1 MNTAIKNKTYS
12 KYFILL
18 LIILFHPSTTWAAPR
33 YLITA
38 QVTFSK
44 QGASEPFVIHNWG
57 QEIVSPTDP
66 ATGQA
71 TGKRQH
77 KPFMIR
83 KSVDG
88 LSPLLYQALA
98 TNEILTNLT
107 IRVFKGSKALLFTI
121 KLTNARVI
129 RAAKEAN
136 ADNKIDTVDL
146 EKFEFVYQTIEW
158 TDAKSGAVSE
168 DSWIE
173 GPA

>member
-1 MNTAIKNKTYS
+1 MNMAIKNQINS
-12 KYFILL
+12 KYFIFL

-33 YLITA
+33 YLLTVEVA
-38 QVTFSK
+38 FSK
-44 QGASEPFVIHNWG
+44 QGSTEPFAIHNWG
-57 QEIVSPTDP
+57 QEIAVPIDQ

-77 KPFMIR
+77 KPLVIR
-83 KSVDG
+83 KPVDG

-98 TNEILTNLT
+98 TSEVLPNLT
-107 IRVFKGSKALLFTI
+107 IRVFKGSKTLLFTI

-146 EKFEFVYQTIEW
+146 EKFEFTYQTIEW
-158 TDAKSGAVSE
+158 TDAKSGAITQ
-168 DSWIE
+168 DSWSA

>member
-1 MNTAIKNKTYS
+1 MNMAIKNQINS

-44 QGASEPFVIHNWG
+44 QGSSEPFVIHNWG
-57 QEIVSPTDP
+57 QEIVVPIDQ

-77 KPFMIR
+77 KPLVIR
-83 KSVDG
+83 KPVDG

-98 TNEILTNLT
+98 TNEVLSNLT

-168 DSWIE
+168 DSWNE